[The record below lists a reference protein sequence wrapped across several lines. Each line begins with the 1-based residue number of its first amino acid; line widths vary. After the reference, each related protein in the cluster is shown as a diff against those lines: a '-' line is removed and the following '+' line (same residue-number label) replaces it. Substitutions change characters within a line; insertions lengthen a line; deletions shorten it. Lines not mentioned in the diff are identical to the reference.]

1 MATVTSVTA
10 KPKAV
15 AVPRHDLTANPE
27 RDVTIQHNQKA
38 QLQCNYQ
45 QLIRIITMEYID
57 THAHLYEEDFL
68 QDQAQ
73 VMDRLVQAGVS
84 KVLMPNLDVRTIEP
98 MLELEARYPAICRA
112 MIGIHP
118 CHIQKD
124 FRQQLYQMETW
135 LSKHRF
141 IAMGEIGMDLYRDTH
156 YQAQQEEAL
165 EIQVSW
171 AKQYKLP
178 VALHIRQA
186 FPETLRLLKK
196 HQDGTLQGVVH
207 CFSGT
212 LAEAQQIIELGLYLG
227 IGGIVT
233 FKNAGLAALLAE
245 IDLQHLVLETDSPY
259 LAPVPYRG
267 KRNEPA
273 YLPYIAAA
281 IADIQQVAVEQVGA
295 VTTANAKHIF
305 GIE

>member
-1 MATVTSVTA
+1 MNV
-10 KPKAV
+10 
-15 AVPRHDLTANPE
+15 
-27 RDVTIQHNQKA
+27 
-38 QLQCNYQ
+38 
-45 QLIRIITMEYID
+45 EYID

-84 KVLMPNLDVRTIEP
+84 KVLMPNLDVYTIEP
-98 MLELEARYPAICRA
+98 MLKLEARYPAICRA
-112 MIGIHP
+112 MIGLHP
-118 CHIQKD
+118 CHIQAD
-124 FRQQLYQMETW
+124 FQQQLYEMETW
-135 LSKHRF
+135 LSKHTF
-141 IAMGEIGMDLYRDTH
+141 IAMGEIGIDLYRDTS
-156 YQAQQEEAL
+156 YQAQQQEAL
-165 EIQVSW
+165 EIQLSW

-186 FPETLRLLKK
+186 FAETMHLLEK

-212 LAEAQQIIELGLYLG
+212 LAEAQQVIALGLYLG

-233 FKNAGLAALLAE
+233 FKNAGLAALIAQ

-267 KRNEPA
+267 TRNEPA
-273 YLPYIAAA
+273 YLPYIAAT
-281 IADIQQVAVEQVGA
+281 IADAHQVDVLQVAA
-295 VTTANAKHIF
+295 ITTANAKHAF
-305 GIE
+305 GIQ